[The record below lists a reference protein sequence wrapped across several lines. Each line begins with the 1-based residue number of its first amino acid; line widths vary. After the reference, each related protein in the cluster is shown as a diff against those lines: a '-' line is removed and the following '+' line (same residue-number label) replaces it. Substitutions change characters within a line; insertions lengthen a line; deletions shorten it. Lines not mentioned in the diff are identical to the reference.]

1 MKKIYDVITFSD
13 ITADLIFNGDDIKTE
28 IGQKEKFLT
37 GYSVEMGGSCTI
49 FACQTAKLD
58 LKTIAVG
65 KVGNDYFKNII
76 VETLQ
81 DSGVILDFLND
92 TDKYKT
98 GISAILTSSEDRAI
112 FTYSGTI
119 DALEKDD
126 INTELIAS
134 SRHLHIGSY
143 FLMKKFTEN
152 LLPVL
157 KDVKKYGTTVSLDP
171 NWDPDGNWDSGI
183 WNILPYVDVFLP
195 NENEVKA
202 ITGEKNLEKAI
213 DILKKEVPILSVKM
227 GKNGARTFADKKTI
241 CMPSIDVVKIDA
253 IGAGDSYDG
262 GFIYGY
268 LTGKDFETCTKMGC
282 ICGSLNTRGVGG
294 TKGQPRLKEMLE
306 HMKYQ

>member
-1 MKKIYDVITFSD
+1 MEKKYDVITYSD
-13 ITADLIFNGDDIKTE
+13 ITADLIINGDDFKTE
-28 IGQKEKFLT
+28 FGQKEKLLT

-49 FACQTAKLD
+49 FACQTAKMD
-58 LKTIAVG
+58 LKTVVVG
-65 KVGNDYFKNII
+65 KVGNDYFKNVI

-98 GISAILTSSEDRAI
+98 GISVALTSSGDRAI

-126 INTELIAS
+126 ISIELIAS

-143 FLMKKFTEN
+143 FLMKKFTQS

-157 KDVKKYGTTVSLDP
+157 KDVKKYGTTVSLDT
-171 NWDPDGNWDSGI
+171 NWDPDESWDSGI
-183 WNILPYVDVFLP
+183 WDVLPYVDVFLP
-195 NENEVKA
+195 NENEAKA
-202 ITGEKNLEKAI
+202 ITGENDLGKAI
-213 DILKKEVPILSVKM
+213 NILKKEVPILSIKM
-227 GKNGARTFADKKTI
+227 GKNGARTFADKKI
-241 CMPSIDVVKIDA
+241 ISMPSIDVTKMDT

-268 LTGKDFETCTKMGC
+268 LTGRDLETCTKMGC

-294 TKGQPRLKEMLE
+294 TKGQPRLKELLE
-306 HMKYQ
+306 YL